1 MSAIVAREKPMPKR
15 LQIYRAPGVTVT
27 FSPELCWHSGECVRG
42 LPEVFDVGRRRW
54 VRPER
59 ASPEEVA
66 AQVARCPSGALQ
78 CKLGGSDTSGK

>member
-1 MSAIVAREKPMPKR
+1 MSNR

-27 FSPELCWHSGECVRG
+27 FSPELCCHSGNCVRG

-59 ASPEEVA
+59 ATPDEVA

-78 CKLGGSDTSGK
+78 CKLAESAANDA